1 MPARRFPPSIPLI
14 LLAGAG
20 FLSAA
25 GARVID
31 SLLDVIAHDF
41 QVSVPAVA
49 ILLAAFTLPYG
60 LLQLVIGPLADRVGK
75 GKVLTG
81 ALLAYSVATAGCALA
96 TSLPTLTLLRAL
108 SGGASAGLIPVCLA
122 AIADNTPYEE
132 RQIRMSR
139 FLTGVVF
146 AQIVAGPVGGAFGE
160 YISWRGVFLLLAA
173 AALTMAGLMA
183 AQLRNL
189 GPAPPTDLS
198 LRSYSALLQPGRA
211 ALLLLTLLD
220 GVVFTGTAPF
230 IGPFLHERLGLPYA
244 GAGLVLACF
253 GVGTLAY
260 VRTAKWLVP
269 ALGERRL
276 VLSGAL
282 VAAVGMALAAIA
294 VQPLMFVIVELLLG
308 LGYFMLHSVLQ
319 ARATEMLPQA
329 RGTATS
335 GFAFMLFMGQ
345 ALGALLC
352 APGIERLGYRGVFA
366 FDSVAILV
374 LGLLLGRLF
383 RVRAG

>member
-1 MPARRFPPSIPLI
+1 
-14 LLAGAG
+14 
-20 FLSAA
+20 
-25 GARVID
+25 
-31 SLLDVIAHDF
+31 
-41 QVSVPAVA
+41 
-49 ILLAAFTLPYG
+49 
-60 LLQLVIGPLADRVGK
+60 
-75 GKVLTG
+75 
-81 ALLAYSVATAGCALA
+81 
-96 TSLPTLTLLRAL
+96 
-108 SGGASAGLIPVCLA
+108 
-122 AIADNTPYEE
+122 
-132 RQIRMSR
+132 MSR

-160 YISWRGVFLLLAA
+160 YVSWRGVFLLLAG

-183 AQLRNL
+183 AQLRSL

-198 LRSYSALLQPGRA
+198 LRSYNALLQPGRA
-211 ALLLLTLLD
+211 ALLLLTLFD
-220 GVVFTGTAPF
+220 GVVFTGTVPF

-253 GVGTLAY
+253 GLGTLAY
-260 VRTAKWLVP
+260 VRTAKRLVP
-269 ALGERRL
+269 ALGEPRL

-282 VAAVGMALAAIA
+282 VAASGMALAAVA
-294 VQPLMFVIVELLLG
+294 VQPLLFVLVELLLG

-366 FDSVAILV
+366 MDGVAILI
-374 LGLLLGRLF
+374 LGLLLSRLF
-383 RVRAG
+383 RIRAG